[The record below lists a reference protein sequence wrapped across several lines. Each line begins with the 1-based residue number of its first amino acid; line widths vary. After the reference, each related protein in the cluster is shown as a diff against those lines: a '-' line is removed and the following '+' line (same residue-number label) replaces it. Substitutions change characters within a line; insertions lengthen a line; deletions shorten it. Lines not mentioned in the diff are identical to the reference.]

1 MNGQGDGPSHACI
14 GTLTAPSPRMSED
27 PKGIHAAAN
36 EQQAIGRVHRPG
48 QTKDV
53 HVHRLLLHGPTGQR
67 TIDHR
72 IFDRNTDRNVI
83 LQATNT

>member
-1 MNGQGDGPSHACI
+1 
-14 GTLTAPSPRMSED
+14 MSED

-48 QTKDV
+48 QTQDV